1 MCHKRRAA
9 AAAAAPIAPPDYAPV
24 DPHAPCSNCPSNNAG
39 CHSRCGHQAHGCGHA
54 SHGCGH
60 QSHGYG
66 QRSRGCCG
74 RRCRGPL
81 VVQLGRYVAGKVQ
94 EKRAEKKLRQ
104 AAENGYCN
112 FESDEGGF
120 VREGY
125 AALDGDQKRMIENVE
140 RKEMWI
146 DEKEV

>member
-1 MCHKRRAA
+1 M
-9 AAAAAPIAPPDYAPV
+9 
-24 DPHAPCSNCPSNNAG
+24 
-39 CHSRCGHQAHGCGHA
+39 
-54 SHGCGH
+54 
-60 QSHGYG
+60 
-66 QRSRGCCG
+66 
-74 RRCRGPL
+74 
-81 VVQLGRYVAGKVQ
+81 VQLGRYVAGKVQ

-104 AAENGYCN
+104 TAENGYCN

-125 AALDGDQKRMIENVE
+125 AALDGDQKRMIENME